1 MEDFRKRRENILNVF
16 SSAKAD
22 LEQLNTEIDA
32 KIVANNE
39 LIKQINQANS
49 ELTSLKANNETSI
62 KTFSKFF
69 K

>member
-39 LIKQINQANS
+39 
-49 ELTSLKANNETSI
+49 TSI